1 MILIIVFLVFYF
13 LLLIRTF
20 IKRKKKGLSVK
31 DIQYVRF
38 HFEKIHSE
46 LEKNPKNAVIDADK
60 LLDFALGKRG
70 FGGNLGEKLKK
81 AGPLFSDLNGVW
93 NAHKLRNRIAHELG
107 EINKS
112 EAKMAL
118 DSFKRGLK
126 DLGV

>member
-1 MILIIVFLVFYF
+1 MIAIIVFLVLYF
-13 LLLIRTF
+13 LLLIWTF
-20 IKRKKKGLSVK
+20 LKRKNKKLSVK
-31 DIQYVRF
+31 DVQYIKF

-70 FGGNLGEKLKK
+70 FSGNLGEKLKK

-107 EINKS
+107 DINKS

-126 DLGV
+126 DLGA